1 MVRSTRGVGVHPLAQ
16 ESQVLQLVAVEVAGN
31 VDAFTSHHHHFVSQQ
46 NLFGHDGSEPAKK
59 MAPAIKQQNLIEPVR
74 SSLRISLEKGFLT
87 TFGQ

>member
-59 MAPAIKQQNLIEPVR
+59 MAPAIKQQNL
-74 SSLRISLEKGFLT
+74 
-87 TFGQ
+87 QD